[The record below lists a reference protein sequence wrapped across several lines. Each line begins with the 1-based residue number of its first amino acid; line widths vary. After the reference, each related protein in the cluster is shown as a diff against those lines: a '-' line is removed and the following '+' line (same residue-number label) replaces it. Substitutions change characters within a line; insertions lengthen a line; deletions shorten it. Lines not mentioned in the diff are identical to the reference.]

1 MAIDITLSFTTNP
14 GSGEVALPA
23 VQVQGFNFAYQ
34 NPVTIG
40 SGTSGSGAGRLK
52 FSPLTV
58 SKPIDATTPQY
69 LQACGQGKPYQ
80 HAILTFRKAGGPQGP
95 HTQVFLTVTMSEVF
109 LTQDSLSGSPGGGVT
124 SSADG
129 ITPTE
134 ILTLEYGGL
143 QISYSGQ
150 DPNSGKPLTPTRGQ
164 WNQVTNT
171 PTLETGG

>member
-14 GSGEVALPA
+14 GSGEIALPP

-34 NPVTIG
+34 NAVTIG
-40 SGTSGSGAGRLK
+40 SGTTGTGTGRLK

-69 LQACGQGKPYQ
+69 LQACGLGRSYQ
-80 HAILTFRKAGGPQGP
+80 HAILTFRRAGGAPG
-95 HTQVFLTVTMSEVF
+95 TNSQVFLTVTMSEVF
-109 LTQDSLSGSPGGGVT
+109 LSQATFSGSPGGGVT

-134 ILTLEYGGL
+134 VLTLEYGGL
-143 QISYSGQ
+143 QITYSGQ
-150 DPNSGKPLTPTRGQ
+150 DTNSGKPLTPTTGS